1 MAAQKMAAD
10 FFANFNAALEAKY
23 PPPATPE
30 PAAAPAEA
38 NGGGFLAGLIAWFKR
53 LFGG

>member
-23 PPPATPE
+23 PPPATAE

-38 NGGGFLAGLIAWFKR
+38 SSGGFLTGLIDWFKR